1 MTLYHRLTWPL
12 WLLRQPRYLRHLLH
26 RRCGWCFSEGSRAG
40 FLAAAAEASRLQAER
55 DRIWREVGV
64 DPDRLEEYVRR
75 AA

>member
-1 MTLYHRLTWPL
+1 MRIPAFA
-12 WLLRQPRYLRHLLH
+12 RHLMH
-26 RRCGWCFSEGSRAG
+26 RRCRWCFDEGREEGRRAG